1 MNLILEKVLKMA
13 NEKVKK
19 LESIKAEVERLQ
31 REKENTI
38 KSIKKDFR
46 EIVVVFIDMV
56 DSTQSL

>member
-1 MNLILEKVLKMA
+1 MS